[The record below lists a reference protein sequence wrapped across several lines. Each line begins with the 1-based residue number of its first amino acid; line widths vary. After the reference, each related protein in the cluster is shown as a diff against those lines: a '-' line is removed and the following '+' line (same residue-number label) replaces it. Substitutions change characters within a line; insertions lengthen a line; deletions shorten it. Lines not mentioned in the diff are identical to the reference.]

1 MITAEDEETI
11 KEVAANLYLG
21 AFLQLRQNEMLTQK
35 VYHKAGGEAV
45 SSWSFVL
52 IPR

>member
-21 AFLQLRQNEMLTQK
+21 AFLQLRQNGILTQK
-35 VYHKAGGEAV
+35 VHHKAGGEAV
-45 SSWSFVL
+45 SGWSLF
-52 IPR
+52 